1 MMIRRL
7 VWWASGL
14 LFVILTLIG
23 SVPAQA
29 EDVDYNYDVRI
40 EINSM
45 RIPYDVP
52 PLIKE
57 NRVLA
62 PLRATFEALGAS
74 VLYDHATKEITVRHP
89 RAEVRLRVGG
99 STALVNGQERP
110 LDVPAMLFINRVL
123 VPVRF
128 IGEAIG
134 VKVSWDGNSRTI
146 DITGGSPAA
155 VASVGHQDP
164 FVYDYEPEDIEL
176 LARLIS
182 SEAPGQPYEGQV
194 AVAAVVLNR
203 VRDPRFPDTIRE
215 VIFQPGQFT
224 VISNG
229 QFYKRPVT
237 AQAYEAAIDALRGR
251 DPSRGALFF
260 FNPRKT
266 SNKFLW
272 SREVTVEI
280 GDHRFAK

>member
-1 MMIRRL
+1 MMIRRQ
-7 VWWASGL
+7 VWQASGL
-14 LFVILTLIG
+14 LLVVLTLLYA
-23 SVPAQA
+23 VPAQA
-29 EDVDYNYDVRI
+29 QDVDYNYDVRI
-40 EINSM
+40 VINST

-52 PLIKE
+52 PLIKG

-74 VLYDHATKEITVRHP
+74 VLYDHATKEIAVLHS

-134 VKVSWDGNSRTI
+134 AKVNWDESSRTI
-146 DITGGSPAA
+146 DISGGSPAA
-155 VASVGHQDP
+155 VASVGDHNP

-215 VIFQPGQFT
+215 VIFQPGQFS
-224 VISNG
+224 VVSNG
-229 QFYKRPVT
+229 QFYKRTVT
-237 AQAYEAAIDALRGR
+237 ARAHEAAIDALRGR